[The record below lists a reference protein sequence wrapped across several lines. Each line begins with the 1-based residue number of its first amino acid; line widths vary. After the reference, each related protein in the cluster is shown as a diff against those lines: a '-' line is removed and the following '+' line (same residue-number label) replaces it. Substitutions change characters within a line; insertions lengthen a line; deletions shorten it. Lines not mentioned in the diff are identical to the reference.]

1 MAKAAENID
10 FQTFLLELQDG
21 DGLYISPELYAKKL
35 ALDKRRLA
43 ELAHVHRNT
52 VGRMPKS
59 PQLQKYLRESI
70 RVLAAANDLVGSASK
85 AAFWFRNQPL
95 SDFSYKTAEV
105 LVSEGRA
112 EDVLRY
118 IDMLSAG
125 SAG

>member
-1 MAKAAENID
+1 MTKSAQNFD
-10 FQTFLLELQDG
+10 FHDFLLELQEG
-21 DGLYISPELYAKKL
+21 DGLYISPELYASKL
-35 ALDKRRLA
+35 ALDKQRLA

-52 VGRMPKS
+52 VRRMPKS

-70 RVLAAANDLVGSASK
+70 RVLAAASDLVGSASK
-85 AAFWFRNQPL
+85 AAFWYRNQPL
-95 SDFSYKTAEV
+95 SDFEYKTAEV

>member
-1 MAKAAENID
+1 
-10 FQTFLLELQDG
+10 
-21 DGLYISPELYAKKL
+21 
-35 ALDKRRLA
+35 
-43 ELAHVHRNT
+43 
-52 VGRMPKS
+52 
-59 PQLQKYLRESI
+59 
-70 RVLAAANDLVGSASK
+70 VLAAATDLVGSASK

-95 SDFSYKTAEV
+95 SDFGYQTAEV

>member
-1 MAKAAENID
+1 MANPAETID
-10 FQTFLLELQDG
+10 FQTFLSELQDG
-21 DGLYISPELYAKKL
+21 DELYISPELYANKL
-35 ALDKRRLA
+35 ALEQQQLA

-52 VGRMPKS
+52 VRRMPKS

-70 RVLAAANDLVGSASK
+70 RVLAAATDLVGSASK
-85 AAFWFRNQPL
+85 AAFWYRNQPL